1 MDFAAKDIAVSLN
14 AVRQYST
21 TVSLS
26 SVLSGIGAK
35 KSRLTEKLDNDNSN
49 KLEANSAPPNVRDVK
64 NPNESVTFKVGAFLG
79 VECFSSLRV

>member
-1 MDFAAKDIAVSLN
+1 L
-14 AVRQYST
+14 
-21 TVSLS
+21 LS
-26 SVLSGIGAK
+26 SIGAK

-49 KLEANSAPPNVRDVK
+49 QLEANSAPPNVRDVK